1 MASATN
7 AQKICGASGGS
18 QKTIELDIG
27 VRKIWDNFPYLRPY
41 IGGGMAFI
49 EAEEERAA
57 SASMDENSL
66 GIWIR
71 GGVYWTFDEHFNI
84 GFEMV

>member
-1 MASATN
+1 
-7 AQKICGASGGS
+7 
-18 QKTIELDIG
+18 
-27 VRKIWDNFPYLRPY
+27 
-41 IGGGMAFI
+41 MAFI